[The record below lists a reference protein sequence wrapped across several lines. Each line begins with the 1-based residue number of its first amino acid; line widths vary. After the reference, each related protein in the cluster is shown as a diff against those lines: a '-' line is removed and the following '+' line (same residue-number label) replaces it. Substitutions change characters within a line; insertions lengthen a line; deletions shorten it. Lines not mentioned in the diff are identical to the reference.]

1 MVVLIVANNFFL
13 KWHESFLL
21 QFFVRTL

>member
-1 MVVLIVANNFFL
+1 MVVLKVANNLFL

>member
-1 MVVLIVANNFFL
+1 MVVLKVANNFFL